1 MIITQDGNDYNFNCT
16 KNESDLLQALLKYIL
31 CEDIDIFY
39 CVDGKK
45 EYLII
50 LERFYL
56 SAEQKDLLI
65 KMCDKV
71 EGFFDFEN
79 LIK

>member
-39 CVDGKK
+39 CVEGKK
-45 EYLII
+45 EYLIS
-50 LERFYL
+50 LERFCL
-56 SAEQKDLLI
+56 SAEQKKILL
-65 KMCDKV
+65 KMCDSA
-71 EGFFDFEN
+71 ERFDN
-79 LIK
+79 L